1 MENLKPLSVRVSFFA
16 LARETMFIEAHSIE
30 SRCYRSGKCTVCR
43 RVRAAF
49 SPEILQAG
57 AVEGLN
63 YDRNRTDVSK
73 ANPVPDT
80 GLKTK
85 QKNKKNRSFCSV
97 LRLALVL
104 LIAVTTERSA
114 CVTKNQGQVAV
125 TQPLLIPAQTIPY
138 IACPTGPVSDQRPIF
153 GVPEIKQTSMHL
165 TGGIR
170 PLGPSSTNR
179 SSGE

>member
-57 AVEGLN
+57 AVKGLN

-73 ANPVPDT
+73 ANPVLDT

-85 QKNKKNRSFCSV
+85 NKTNKKLKFLFSVTPGTRSPHCCDNREEC
-97 LRLALVL
+97 LCN
-104 LIAVTTERSA
+104 EEP
-114 CVTKNQGQVAV
+114 G
-125 TQPLLIPAQTIPY
+125 
-138 IACPTGPVSDQRPIF
+138 
-153 GVPEIKQTSMHL
+153 
-165 TGGIR
+165 
-170 PLGPSSTNR
+170 
-179 SSGE
+179 SSGCDTTSADPRANYSIHSLSNWPSF